1 MENTQICSLKLSR
14 VCSEIESVINTL
26 KQIQVHMDLKTYV
39 KVDETIRKLDEHKQ
53 YIWQIYKDIDVSE

>member
-1 MENTQICSLKLSR
+1 
-14 VCSEIESVINTL
+14 
-26 KQIQVHMDLKTYV
+26 MDLKTYV